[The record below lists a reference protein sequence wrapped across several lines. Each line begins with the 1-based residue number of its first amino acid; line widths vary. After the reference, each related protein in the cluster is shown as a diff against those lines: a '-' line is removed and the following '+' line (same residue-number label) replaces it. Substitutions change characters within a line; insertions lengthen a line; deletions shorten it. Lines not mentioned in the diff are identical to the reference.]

1 MSKLGY
7 YISRGATKIG
17 LNPRRRLRLAIKT
30 AKAKKKISNFAKK
43 NPTATGI
50 SLVSAGAVATYPLT
64 KNTEFVKSRQRMK
77 LEAEKIR
84 KELKSGK
91 KLTFNEKRK
100 RMSEAGKMRS
110 FP

>member
-1 MSKLGY
+1 
-7 YISRGATKIG
+7 
-17 LNPRRRLRLAIKT
+17 
-30 AKAKKKISNFAKK
+30 
-43 NPTATGI
+43 
-50 SLVSAGAVATYPLT
+50 
-64 KNTEFVKSRQRMK
+64 MK